1 MTLKEGQ
8 SITRP
13 PLLEGSNYATWKPV
27 MRSFL
32 KSLDERA
39 WKVVL
44 RGWTEPT
51 MNNLTGEPVPK
62 PEALCTEDEDKASMG
77 NSKAMN
83 AIFSTVNE
91 NVMKLI
97 INCEVTKEAWD
108 ILQTAFEG
116 TDKVRNSR
124 MQAVTTKFEE
134 MKMKEDEN
142 ISEYNTRV
150 LELSNEASA
159 LGKPID
165 EERLASKILRSLPPR
180 FAMKVTAI
188 EEMHDITKLKLDE
201 LMGSLRTYEIN
212 RDFQTS
218 EQKGIA
224 LKADMTEDKL
234 DAGCTTE
241 QLAMM
246 AQNFG
251 RMVRKINRRGPEQGQ
266 SSSTGYRNWKSS
278 RPRSSD
284 SRQDSPDKGKEEI
297 QCHECKGFGHIA
309 SQCANTLMK
318 RKAMVA
324 SFSDSESDE
333 EKEEGETT
341 NFVAFTAT
349 LGECSSTGETVP
361 SQQELPAEYPSD
373 SDDEELT
380 QESLAQT
387 YKDLYGKWLQL
398 VKINKKLNDT
408 IASISIEKEKVWQE
422 VEILLTQKEELEC
435 TVDSLNTQLTEIKQ
449 EKVDLLAQ
457 RTELLGTVS
466 SLKVEMDYDTHP
478 GGMTGLRKTITD
490 LKQKEVFQLRRVEQL
505 ELQLE
510 SEKMDHSD
518 MTEELNH
525 LKQSVRMLNSGTK
538 NLNAILRSQGME
550 SGHRGLGFT
559 GEGSSKGTMSTK
571 ARPVSEQKPEHKV
584 RQHPRQKVD
593 LSQDQSKGN
602 SRSDHKEIQRTLRG
616 GKTRGTPV
624 QRRDF
629 PPVRPRG
636 EWRTCWYCNQMGHI
650 KLKCRLFLSE
660 RRAFQQR
667 TTSQQKQVWVQK
679 ADRTICM
686 VACYTSNYSSHDNWL
701 FDSGCSAHMTGNS
714 QYLTHIRPVEH
725 MWFVT
730 FGDGEKG
737 QVIGC
742 GTLMVP
748 DLPALKNTL
757 LVKGLPRNLIS
768 ISQLCDDGHYVSFSS
783 YSCLV
788 LDQNGDT
795 LMKGK
800 RDANNCYTIRV
811 GLTESMNN
819 VHSHHG
825 QQPVALPC
833 AYAQPSFLRGGV
845 EKTLHIRSDCRC
857 AQIKVTGCPKKLL
870 NQSVVQL
877 QKKFVHCTQECA
889 WPRTRKYK
897 CSRKMVTLRQ
907 HTCVK
912 PYGRSQSETPRSPG
926 GLCGVNH

>member
-32 KSLDERA
+32 KSLDEKAWRA
-39 WKVVL
+39 VM
-44 RGWTEPT
+44 RGWTEPM
-51 MNNLTGEPVPK
+51 MNNLTGEPVLK
-62 PEALCTEDEDKASMG
+62 PEALWTEDEDKASMG

-83 AIFSTVNE
+83 AIFSAVNE

-97 INCEVTKEAWD
+97 INCEVAKEAWD

-284 SRQDSPDKGKEEI
+284 SRQDSSDKEKEEI
-297 QCHECKGFGHIA
+297 QCHACKGFGHIA

-324 SFSDSESDE
+324 SFSDSDSEE
-333 EKEEGETT
+333 EKEGGETT
-341 NFVAFTAT
+341 NFVAFAST
-349 LGECSSTGETVP
+349 LGECSSTGETVA
-361 SQQELPAEYPSD
+361 SQSELPVEYSSD

-398 VKINKKLNDT
+398 VNINKKLNDT
-408 IASISIEKEKVWQE
+408 VASVTIEKDQIWQE
-422 VEILLTQKEELEC
+422 AEILITLKVELEV
-435 TVDSLNTQLTEIKQ
+435 TVASLTTQLAEMKQ
-449 EKVDLLAQ
+449 ERANLLASNV
-457 RTELLGTVS
+457 ELMGTVS
-466 SLKVEMDYDTHP
+466 TLKLDMEKDRETHP
-478 GGMTGLRKTITD
+478 VGMAGLRKIITD
-490 LKQKEVFQLRRVEQL
+490 LRRKEVFQLRVAEQL
-505 ELQLE
+505 ELHLE

-518 MTEELNH
+518 TKKELNEH
-525 LKQSVRMLNSGTK
+525 KRSVRLLNSGTN
-538 NLNAILRSQGME
+538 NLNDILRSQQME

-559 GEGSSKGTMSTK
+559 EGSSSKGTTFVETEQ
-571 ARPVSEQKPEHKV
+571 VSEQLPEQMV
-584 RQHPRQKVD
+584 RKHPRQKVD
-593 LSQDQSKGN
+593 LSQDK
-602 SRSDHKEIQRTLRG
+602 SRTTYLSSNQKKDLL
-616 GKTRGTPV
+616 
-624 QRRDF
+624 
-629 PPVRPRG
+629 
-636 EWRTCWYCNQMGHI
+636 TCWYCYQMGHI
-650 KLKCRLFLSE
+650 RRQCRLFRAE
-660 RRAFQQR
+660 RRGHQQQQIQPR
-667 TTSQQKQVWVQK
+667 QKQVWIPKERQTV
-679 ADRTICM
+679 CM
-686 VACYTSNYSSHDNWL
+686 VACCSSGDTVQGSWF

-714 QYLTHIRPVEH
+714 EYLSHIRPVEQ
-725 MWFVT
+725 MRFVT
-730 FGDGEKG
+730 FADGRKS

-742 GTLMVP
+742 GTLKVP
-748 DLPALKNTL
+748 DLPALEDTL
-757 LVKGLPRNLIS
+757 LVEGLTMNLIS
-768 ISQLCDDGHYVSFSS
+768 ISQLCDNGHYVSFSRD
-783 YSCLV
+783 SCLV
-788 LDQNGDT
+788 LNENGESV
-795 LMKGK
+795 MKG
-800 RDANNCYTIRV
+800 RRRANDCYTIRMGNEKQRSTLNCV
-811 GLTESMNN
+811 QAKHR
-819 VHSHHG
+819 V
-825 QQPVALPC
+825 
-833 AYAQPSFLRGGV
+833 LRGGV
-845 EKTLHIRSDCRC
+845 KKTLHNRRI
-857 AQIKVTGCPKKLL
+857 AQINFGNCTRRLLDQRVTQLQAEFEQKIT
-870 NQSVVQL
+870 QL
-877 QKKFVHCTQECA
+877 QKEFELLTQINA
-889 WPRTRKYK
+889 SSPPRF
-897 CSRKMVTLRQ
+897 
-907 HTCVK
+907 
-912 PYGRSQSETPRSPG
+912 GTPRSSL
-926 GLCGVNH
+926 GLRGFMN

>member
-1 MTLKEGQ
+1 MTLNEGQ

-32 KSLDERA
+32 KSLDEKAWRA
-39 WKVVL
+39 VI
-44 RGWTEPT
+44 RGWTEPM
-51 MNNLTGEPVPK
+51 MNNLTGEPVLK
-62 PEALCTEDEDKASMG
+62 PEALWTEDEDKASMG

-83 AIFSTVNE
+83 AIFSAVNE

-97 INCEVTKEAWD
+97 INCEVAKEAWD

-201 LMGSLRTYEIN
+201 MMGSLRTYEIN

-284 SRQDSPDKGKEEI
+284 SRQDSSDKEKEEI
-297 QCHECKGFGHIA
+297 QCHACKGFGHIA

-324 SFSDSESDE
+324 SFSDSDSEE
-333 EKEEGETT
+333 EKEGGETT
-341 NFVAFTAT
+341 NFVAFAST
-349 LGECSSTGETVP
+349 LGECSSTGEIVA
-361 SQQELPAEYPSD
+361 SQSELPVEYSSD

-398 VKINKKLNDT
+398 VNINKKLNDT
-408 IASISIEKEKVWQE
+408 VASVTIEKDQIWQE
-422 VEILLTQKEELEC
+422 AEILITLKVELEV
-435 TVDSLNTQLTEIKQ
+435 TVASLTTQLAEMKQ
-449 EKVDLLAQ
+449 ERANLLASNV
-457 RTELLGTVS
+457 ELMGTVS
-466 SLKVEMDYDTHP
+466 TLKLDMEKDRETHP
-478 GGMTGLRKTITD
+478 VGMAGLRKIITD
-490 LKQKEVFQLRRVEQL
+490 LRRKEVFQLRVAEQL
-505 ELQLE
+505 ELHLE

-518 MTEELNH
+518 TKKELNE
-525 LKQSVRMLNSGTK
+525 LKRSVRMLNSGTS
-538 NLNAILRSQGME
+538 NLNDILRSQRME

-559 GEGSSKGTMSTK
+559 EGSSSKGTTFVETEQ
-571 ARPVSEQKPEHKV
+571 VSEQLPEQMV
-584 RQHPRQKVD
+584 RKHPRQKVD
-593 LSQDQSKGN
+593 LSQDK
-602 SRSDHKEIQRTLRG
+602 SRTTYLSSNQKKDLL
-616 GKTRGTPV
+616 
-624 QRRDF
+624 
-629 PPVRPRG
+629 
-636 EWRTCWYCNQMGHI
+636 TCWYCYQMGHI
-650 KLKCRLFLSE
+650 RRQCRLFLAE
-660 RRAFQQR
+660 RRGHQQQQIQPR
-667 TTSQQKQVWVQK
+667 QKQVWIPKERQTV
-679 ADRTICM
+679 CM
-686 VACYTSNYSSHDNWL
+686 VACCSSGDTVQGSWF

-714 QYLTHIRPVEH
+714 EYLSHIRPVEQ
-725 MWFVT
+725 MRFVT
-730 FGDGEKG
+730 FADGRKS

-742 GTLMVP
+742 GTLKVLN
-748 DLPALKNTL
+748 LPALEDTL
-757 LVKGLPRNLIS
+757 LVEGLTMNLIS
-768 ISQLCDDGHYVSFSS
+768 ISQLCDHGHYVSFSRD
-783 YSCLV
+783 SCLV
-788 LDQNGDT
+788 LNENGESV
-795 LMKGK
+795 MKG
-800 RDANNCYTIRV
+800 RRRANDCYTIRMGNEKQRSTLNCV
-811 GLTESMNN
+811 QAKHR
-819 VHSHHG
+819 V
-825 QQPVALPC
+825 
-833 AYAQPSFLRGGV
+833 LRGGV
-845 EKTLHIRSDCRC
+845 KKTLHNRRI
-857 AQIKVTGCPKKLL
+857 AQINFGNCTRRLLDQRVTQLQAEFEQKIT
-870 NQSVVQL
+870 QL
-877 QKKFVHCTQECA
+877 QKEFELLTQINA
-889 WPRTRKYK
+889 SSPPRF
-897 CSRKMVTLRQ
+897 
-907 HTCVK
+907 
-912 PYGRSQSETPRSPG
+912 GTPRSSL
-926 GLCGVNH
+926 GLRGFMN

>member
-13 PLLEGSNYATWKPV
+13 PLLEDSNYATWKPV

-32 KSLDERA
+32 KSLDEKAWRA
-39 WKVVL
+39 VI
-44 RGWTEPT
+44 RGWTEPM
-51 MNNLTGEPVPK
+51 MNNLTGEPVLK
-62 PEALCTEDEDKASMG
+62 PEALWTEDEDKASMG

-83 AIFSTVNE
+83 AIFSAVNE

-97 INCEVTKEAWD
+97 INCEVAKEAWD

-284 SRQDSPDKGKEEI
+284 SRQDSSDKEKEEI
-297 QCHECKGFGHIA
+297 QCHACKGFGHIA

-324 SFSDSESDE
+324 SFSDSDSEE
-333 EKEEGETT
+333 EKEGGETT
-341 NFVAFTAT
+341 NFVAFAST
-349 LGECSSTGETVP
+349 LGECSSTGETVA
-361 SQQELPAEYPSD
+361 SQSELPVEYSSD

-398 VKINKKLNDT
+398 VNINKKLNDT
-408 IASISIEKEKVWQE
+408 VASVTIEKDQIWQE
-422 VEILLTQKEELEC
+422 AEILITLKVELEV
-435 TVDSLNTQLTEIKQ
+435 TVASLTTQLAEMKQ
-449 EKVDLLAQ
+449 ERANLLASNV
-457 RTELLGTVS
+457 ELMGTVS
-466 SLKVEMDYDTHP
+466 TLKLDMEKDRETHP
-478 GGMTGLRKTITD
+478 VGMAGLRKIITD
-490 LKQKEVFQLRRVEQL
+490 LRRKEVFQLRVAKQL
-505 ELQLE
+505 ELHLE

-518 MTEELNH
+518 TKKELNE
-525 LKQSVRMLNSGTK
+525 LKRSVRMLNSGTS
-538 NLNAILRSQGME
+538 NLNDILRSQRME

-559 GEGSSKGTMSTK
+559 EGSSSKGTTFVETEQ
-571 ARPVSEQKPEHKV
+571 VSEQLPEQMV
-584 RQHPRQKVD
+584 RKHPRQKVD
-593 LSQDQSKGN
+593 LSQDK
-602 SRSDHKEIQRTLRG
+602 SRTTYLSSNQKKDLL
-616 GKTRGTPV
+616 
-624 QRRDF
+624 
-629 PPVRPRG
+629 
-636 EWRTCWYCNQMGHI
+636 TCWYCYQMGHI
-650 KLKCRLFLSE
+650 RRQCRLFLAE
-660 RRAFQQR
+660 RRGHQQQQIQPR
-667 TTSQQKQVWVQK
+667 QKQVWIPKERQTV
-679 ADRTICM
+679 CM
-686 VACYTSNYSSHDNWL
+686 VACCSSGDTVQGSWF

-714 QYLTHIRPVEH
+714 EYLSHIRPVEQ
-725 MWFVT
+725 MRFVT
-730 FGDGEKG
+730 FADGRKS

-742 GTLMVP
+742 GTLKVP
-748 DLPALKNTL
+748 DLPALEDTL
-757 LVKGLPRNLIS
+757 LVEGLTMNLIS
-768 ISQLCDDGHYVSFSS
+768 ISQLCDHGHYVSFSRD
-783 YSCLV
+783 SCLV
-788 LDQNGDT
+788 LNENGESV
-795 LMKGK
+795 MKG
-800 RDANNCYTIRV
+800 RRRANDCYTIRMGNEKQRSTLNCV
-811 GLTESMNN
+811 QAKHR
-819 VHSHHG
+819 V
-825 QQPVALPC
+825 
-833 AYAQPSFLRGGV
+833 LRGGV
-845 EKTLHIRSDCRC
+845 KKTLHNRRI
-857 AQIKVTGCPKKLL
+857 AQINFGNCTRRLLDQRVTQLQAEFEQKIT
-870 NQSVVQL
+870 QL
-877 QKKFVHCTQECA
+877 QKEFELLTQINA
-889 WPRTRKYK
+889 SSPPRF
-897 CSRKMVTLRQ
+897 
-907 HTCVK
+907 
-912 PYGRSQSETPRSPG
+912 GTPRSSL
-926 GLCGVNH
+926 GLRGFMN

>member
-32 KSLDERA
+32 KSLDEKAWRA
-39 WKVVL
+39 VM
-44 RGWTEPT
+44 RGWTEPM
-51 MNNLTGEPVPK
+51 MNNLTGEPIPK
-62 PEALCTEDEDKASMG
+62 PEALWTEEEDKASMG

-83 AIFSTVNE
+83 AIFSAVDE

-97 INCEVTKEAWD
+97 INCDVAKEAWD

-246 AQNFG
+246 AQYFG

-284 SRQDSPDKGKEEI
+284 SRQDSSDKEKEEI
-297 QCHECKGFGHIA
+297 QCHACKGFGHIA

-324 SFSDSESDE
+324 SFSDSDSEE
-333 EKEEGETT
+333 EKEGGETT
-341 NFVAFTAT
+341 NFVAFAST
-349 LGECSSTGETVP
+349 LGECSSTGETVA
-361 SQQELPAEYPSD
+361 SQSELPVEYSSD

-398 VKINKKLNDT
+398 VNINKKLNDT
-408 IASISIEKEKVWQE
+408 VASVTIEKDQIWQE
-422 VEILLTQKEELEC
+422 AEILITLKVELEV
-435 TVDSLNTQLTEIKQ
+435 TVASLTTQLAEMKQ
-449 EKVDLLAQ
+449 ERANLLA
-457 RTELLGTVS
+457 RNVELMGTVS
-466 SLKVEMDYDTHP
+466 TLKLDMERDRETHP
-478 GGMTGLRKTITD
+478 VGMAGLRKIITE
-490 LKQKEVFQLRRVEQL
+490 LRRKEVFQLRVAEQL

-518 MTEELNH
+518 TTKELNE
-525 LKQSVRMLNSGTK
+525 LKRSVRMLNSGTN
-538 NLNAILRSQGME
+538 NLNDILGSQRME

-559 GEGSSKGTMSTK
+559 KESSSKGTIFVETEH
-571 ARPVSEQKPEHKV
+571 VSEQLPEQKV
-584 RQHPRQKVD
+584 RKHPRQKVD
-593 LSQDQSKGN
+593 LSQDK
-602 SRSDHKEIQRTLRG
+602 SRTTYLTPNQKKELC
-616 GKTRGTPV
+616 
-624 QRRDF
+624 
-629 PPVRPRG
+629 
-636 EWRTCWYCNQMGHI
+636 TCWYCFQIGHI
-650 KLKCRLFLSE
+650 RRQCRLFSAE
-660 RRAFQQR
+660 RRGHQQQTKPR
-667 TTSQQKQVWVQK
+667 QKQVWVPKEQP
-679 ADRTICM
+679 TICM
-686 VACYTSNYSSHDNWL
+686 MACCSSRDTVQDSWF

-714 QYLTHIRPVEH
+714 EFLSYIRPVETMH
-725 MWFVT
+725 FVT
-730 FGDGEKG
+730 FADGKKS

-742 GTLMVP
+742 GTLKVP
-748 DLPALKNTL
+748 DLPALEDVL
-757 LVKGLPRNLIS
+757 LVEGLTMNLIS
-768 ISQLCDDGHYVSFSS
+768 ISQLCDNGHYVSFSRD
-783 YSCLV
+783 SCLV
-788 LDQNGDT
+788 LDTNGCSVI
-795 LMKGK
+795 K
-800 RDANNCYTIRV
+800 AN
-811 GLTESMNN
+811 G
-819 VHSHHG
+819 G
-825 QQPVALPC
+825 QITVT
-833 AYAQPSFLRGGV
+833 PS
-845 EKTLHIRSDCRC
+845 EWETKTLSSH
-857 AQIKVTGCPKKLL
+857 GPL
-870 NQSVVQL
+870 
-877 QKKFVHCTQECA
+877 
-889 WPRTRKYK
+889 
-897 CSRKMVTLRQ
+897 
-907 HTCVK
+907 
-912 PYGRSQSETPRSPG
+912 
-926 GLCGVNH
+926 

>member
-32 KSLDERA
+32 KSLDEKAWRA
-39 WKVVL
+39 VI
-44 RGWTEPT
+44 RGWTEPM
-51 MNNLTGEPVPK
+51 MNNLTGEPVLK
-62 PEALCTEDEDKASMG
+62 PEALWTEDEDKASMG

-83 AIFSTVNE
+83 AIFSAVNE

-97 INCEVTKEAWD
+97 INCEVAKEAWD

-188 EEMHDITKLKLDE
+188 EEMHDITKMKLDE

-284 SRQDSPDKGKEEI
+284 SRQDSSDKEKEEI
-297 QCHECKGFGHIA
+297 QCHACKGFGHIA

-324 SFSDSESDE
+324 SFSDSDSEE
-333 EKEEGETT
+333 EKEGGETT
-341 NFVAFTAT
+341 NFVAFAAT
-349 LGECSSTGETVP
+349 LGECSSTGETVA
-361 SQQELPAEYPSD
+361 SQSELPVEYSSD

-398 VKINKKLNDT
+398 VNINKKLNDT
-408 IASISIEKEKVWQE
+408 VASVTIEKDQIWQE
-422 VEILLTQKEELEC
+422 AEILITLKVELEV
-435 TVDSLNTQLTEIKQ
+435 TVASLTTQLAEMKQ
-449 EKVDLLAQ
+449 ERANLLASNV
-457 RTELLGTVS
+457 ELMGTVS
-466 SLKVEMDYDTHP
+466 TLKLDMEKDRETHP
-478 GGMTGLRKTITD
+478 VGMAGLRKIITD
-490 LKQKEVFQLRRVEQL
+490 LRRKEVFQLRVAEQL
-505 ELQLE
+505 ELHLE

-518 MTEELNH
+518 TKKELNE
-525 LKQSVRMLNSGTK
+525 LKRSVRMLNSGTS
-538 NLNAILRSQGME
+538 NLNDILRSQRME

-559 GEGSSKGTMSTK
+559 EGSSSKGTTFVETEQ
-571 ARPVSEQKPEHKV
+571 VSEQLPEQMV
-584 RQHPRQKVD
+584 RKHPRQKVD
-593 LSQDQSKGN
+593 LSQDK
-602 SRSDHKEIQRTLRG
+602 SRTTYLSSNQKKDLL
-616 GKTRGTPV
+616 
-624 QRRDF
+624 
-629 PPVRPRG
+629 
-636 EWRTCWYCNQMGHI
+636 TCWYCYQMGHI
-650 KLKCRLFLSE
+650 RRQCRLFLAE
-660 RRAFQQR
+660 RRGHQQQHIQPR
-667 TTSQQKQVWVQK
+667 QKQVWIPKERQTV
-679 ADRTICM
+679 CM
-686 VACYTSNYSSHDNWL
+686 VACCSSGDTVQGSWF

-714 QYLTHIRPVEH
+714 EYLSHIRPVEQ
-725 MWFVT
+725 MRFVT
-730 FGDGEKG
+730 FADGRKS

-742 GTLMVP
+742 GTLKVP
-748 DLPALKNTL
+748 DLPALEDTL
-757 LVKGLPRNLIS
+757 LVEGLTMNLIS
-768 ISQLCDDGHYVSFSS
+768 ISQLCDHGHYVSFSRD
-783 YSCLV
+783 SCLV
-788 LDQNGDT
+788 LNENGESV
-795 LMKGK
+795 MKG
-800 RDANNCYTIRV
+800 RRRANDCYTIRMGNEKQRSTLNCV
-811 GLTESMNN
+811 QAKHR
-819 VHSHHG
+819 V
-825 QQPVALPC
+825 
-833 AYAQPSFLRGGV
+833 LRGGV
-845 EKTLHIRSDCRC
+845 KKTLHNRRI
-857 AQIKVTGCPKKLL
+857 AQINFGNCTRRLLDQRVTQLQAEFEQKIT
-870 NQSVVQL
+870 QL
-877 QKKFVHCTQECA
+877 QKEFELLTQINA
-889 WPRTRKYK
+889 SSPPRF
-897 CSRKMVTLRQ
+897 
-907 HTCVK
+907 
-912 PYGRSQSETPRSPG
+912 GTPRSSL
-926 GLCGVNH
+926 GLRGFIN

>member
-32 KSLDERA
+32 KSLDEKAWRA
-39 WKVVL
+39 VI
-44 RGWTEPT
+44 RGWTEPM
-51 MNNLTGEPVPK
+51 MNNLTGEPVLK
-62 PEALCTEDEDKASMG
+62 PEALWTEDEDKASMG

-83 AIFSTVNE
+83 AIFSAVNE

-97 INCEVTKEAWD
+97 INCEVAKEAWD

-278 RPRSSD
+278 RPRSRD
-284 SRQDSPDKGKEEI
+284 SRQDSSDKEKEEI
-297 QCHECKGFGHIA
+297 QCHACKGFGHIA

-324 SFSDSESDE
+324 SFSDSDSEE
-333 EKEEGETT
+333 EKEGGETT
-341 NFVAFTAT
+341 NFVAFAAT
-349 LGECSSTGETVP
+349 LGECSSTGETVA
-361 SQQELPAEYPSD
+361 SQSELPVEYSSD

-398 VKINKKLNDT
+398 VNINKKLNDT
-408 IASISIEKEKVWQE
+408 VASVTIEKDQIWQE
-422 VEILLTQKEELEC
+422 AEILITLKVELEV
-435 TVDSLNTQLTEIKQ
+435 TVASLTTQLAEMKQ
-449 EKVDLLAQ
+449 ERANLLASNV
-457 RTELLGTVS
+457 ELMGTVS
-466 SLKVEMDYDTHP
+466 TLKLDMEKDRETHP
-478 GGMTGLRKTITD
+478 VGMAGLRKIITD
-490 LKQKEVFQLRRVEQL
+490 LRRKEVFQLRVAEQL
-505 ELQLE
+505 ELHLE

-518 MTEELNH
+518 TKKELNE
-525 LKQSVRMLNSGTK
+525 LKRSVRLLNSGTN
-538 NLNAILRSQGME
+538 NLNDILRSQRME

-559 GEGSSKGTMSTK
+559 EGSSSKGTTFVETEQ
-571 ARPVSEQKPEHKV
+571 VSEQLPEQMV
-584 RQHPRQKVD
+584 RKHPRQKVD
-593 LSQDQSKGN
+593 LSQDK
-602 SRSDHKEIQRTLRG
+602 SRTTYLSSNQKKDLL
-616 GKTRGTPV
+616 
-624 QRRDF
+624 
-629 PPVRPRG
+629 
-636 EWRTCWYCNQMGHI
+636 TCWYCYQMGHI
-650 KLKCRLFLSE
+650 RRQCRLFRAE
-660 RRAFQQR
+660 RRGHQQQQIQPR
-667 TTSQQKQVWVQK
+667 QKQVWIPKERQTV
-679 ADRTICM
+679 CM
-686 VACYTSNYSSHDNWL
+686 VACCSSGDTVQGSWF

-714 QYLTHIRPVEH
+714 EYLSHIRPVEQ
-725 MWFVT
+725 MRFVT
-730 FGDGEKG
+730 FADGRKS

-742 GTLMVP
+742 GTLKVP
-748 DLPALKNTL
+748 DLPALEDTL
-757 LVKGLPRNLIS
+757 LVEGLTMNLIS
-768 ISQLCDDGHYVSFSS
+768 ISQLCDNGHYVSFSRD
-783 YSCLV
+783 SCLV
-788 LDQNGDT
+788 LNENGESV
-795 LMKGK
+795 MKG
-800 RDANNCYTIRV
+800 RRRANDCYTIRMGNEKQRSTLNCV
-811 GLTESMNN
+811 QAKHR
-819 VHSHHG
+819 V
-825 QQPVALPC
+825 
-833 AYAQPSFLRGGV
+833 LRGGV
-845 EKTLHIRSDCRC
+845 KKTLHNRRI
-857 AQIKVTGCPKKLL
+857 AQINFGNCTRRLLDQRVTQLQAEFEQKIT
-870 NQSVVQL
+870 QL
-877 QKKFVHCTQECA
+877 QKEFELLTQINA
-889 WPRTRKYK
+889 SSPPRF
-897 CSRKMVTLRQ
+897 
-907 HTCVK
+907 
-912 PYGRSQSETPRSPG
+912 GTPRSSL
-926 GLCGVNH
+926 GLRGFMN

>member
-13 PLLEGSNYATWKPV
+13 PLLEGSNYAMWKPV

-32 KSLDERA
+32 KSLDEKAWRA
-39 WKVVL
+39 VI
-44 RGWTEPT
+44 RGWTEPM
-51 MNNLTGEPVPK
+51 MNNLTGEPVLK
-62 PEALCTEDEDKASMG
+62 LEALWTEDEDKASMG

-83 AIFSTVNE
+83 AIFSAVNE

-97 INCEVTKEAWD
+97 INCEVAKEAWD

-284 SRQDSPDKGKEEI
+284 SRQDSSDKEKEEI
-297 QCHECKGFGHIA
+297 QCHACKGFGHIA

-324 SFSDSESDE
+324 SFSDSDSEE
-333 EKEEGETT
+333 EKEGGETT
-341 NFVAFTAT
+341 NFVAFAAT
-349 LGECSSTGETVP
+349 LGECSSTGETVA
-361 SQQELPAEYPSD
+361 SQSELPVEYSSD

-398 VKINKKLNDT
+398 VNINKKLNDT
-408 IASISIEKEKVWQE
+408 VASVTIEKDQIWQE
-422 VEILLTQKEELEC
+422 AEILITLKVELEV
-435 TVDSLNTQLTEIKQ
+435 TVASLTTQLAEMKQ
-449 EKVDLLAQ
+449 ERANLLASNV
-457 RTELLGTVS
+457 ELMGTVS
-466 SLKVEMDYDTHP
+466 TLKLDMEKDRETHP
-478 GGMTGLRKTITD
+478 VGMAGLRKIITD
-490 LKQKEVFQLRRVEQL
+490 LRRKEVFQLRVAEQL
-505 ELQLE
+505 ELHLE

-518 MTEELNH
+518 TKKELNE
-525 LKQSVRMLNSGTK
+525 LKRSVRMLNSGTS
-538 NLNAILRSQGME
+538 NLNDILRSQRME

-559 GEGSSKGTMSTK
+559 EGSSSKGTTFVETEQ
-571 ARPVSEQKPEHKV
+571 VSEQLPEQMV
-584 RQHPRQKVD
+584 RKHPRQKVD
-593 LSQDQSKGN
+593 LSQDK
-602 SRSDHKEIQRTLRG
+602 SRTTYLSSNQKKDLL
-616 GKTRGTPV
+616 
-624 QRRDF
+624 
-629 PPVRPRG
+629 
-636 EWRTCWYCNQMGHI
+636 TCWYCYQMGHI
-650 KLKCRLFLSE
+650 RWQCRLFLAE
-660 RRAFQQR
+660 RRGHQQ
-667 TTSQQKQVWVQK
+667 
-679 ADRTICM
+679 
-686 VACYTSNYSSHDNWL
+686 
-701 FDSGCSAHMTGNS
+701 
-714 QYLTHIRPVEH
+714 
-725 MWFVT
+725 
-730 FGDGEKG
+730 
-737 QVIGC
+737 
-742 GTLMVP
+742 
-748 DLPALKNTL
+748 
-757 LVKGLPRNLIS
+757 
-768 ISQLCDDGHYVSFSS
+768 
-783 YSCLV
+783 
-788 LDQNGDT
+788 
-795 LMKGK
+795 
-800 RDANNCYTIRV
+800 
-811 GLTESMNN
+811 
-819 VHSHHG
+819 
-825 QQPVALPC
+825 
-833 AYAQPSFLRGGV
+833 
-845 EKTLHIRSDCRC
+845 
-857 AQIKVTGCPKKLL
+857 
-870 NQSVVQL
+870 
-877 QKKFVHCTQECA
+877 
-889 WPRTRKYK
+889 
-897 CSRKMVTLRQ
+897 
-907 HTCVK
+907 
-912 PYGRSQSETPRSPG
+912 
-926 GLCGVNH
+926 

>member
-32 KSLDERA
+32 KSLDEKAWRA
-39 WKVVL
+39 VI
-44 RGWTEPT
+44 RGWTEPM
-51 MNNLTGEPVPK
+51 MNNLTGEPVLK
-62 PEALCTEDEDKASMG
+62 PEALWTEDEDKASMG

-83 AIFSTVNE
+83 AIFSAVNE

-97 INCEVTKEAWD
+97 INCEVAKEAWD

-116 TDKVRNSR
+116 TDKVHNSR

-251 RMVRKINRRGPEQGQ
+251 RMVRKINRRGQEQGQ

-284 SRQDSPDKGKEEI
+284 SRQDSSDKEKEEI
-297 QCHECKGFGHIA
+297 QCHACKGFGHIA

-324 SFSDSESDE
+324 SFSDSDSEE
-333 EKEEGETT
+333 EKEGGETT
-341 NFVAFTAT
+341 NFVAFAST
-349 LGECSSTGETVP
+349 LGECSSTGEIVA
-361 SQQELPAEYPSD
+361 SQSELPVEYSSD

-398 VKINKKLNDT
+398 VNINKKLNDT
-408 IASISIEKEKVWQE
+408 VASVTIEKDQIWQE
-422 VEILLTQKEELEC
+422 AEILITLKVELEV
-435 TVDSLNTQLTEIKQ
+435 TVASLTTQLAEMKQ
-449 EKVDLLAQ
+449 ERANLLASNV
-457 RTELLGTVS
+457 ELMGTVS
-466 SLKVEMDYDTHP
+466 TLKLDMEKDRETHP
-478 GGMTGLRKTITD
+478 VGMAGLRKIITD
-490 LKQKEVFQLRRVEQL
+490 LRRKEVFQLRVAEQL
-505 ELQLE
+505 ELHLE

-518 MTEELNH
+518 TKKELNE
-525 LKQSVRMLNSGTK
+525 LKRSVRMLNSGTS
-538 NLNAILRSQGME
+538 NLNDILRSQRME

-559 GEGSSKGTMSTK
+559 EGSSSKGTTFVETEQ
-571 ARPVSEQKPEHKV
+571 VSEQLPEQMV
-584 RQHPRQKVD
+584 RKHPRQKVD
-593 LSQDQSKGN
+593 LSQDK
-602 SRSDHKEIQRTLRG
+602 SRTTYLSSNQKKDLL
-616 GKTRGTPV
+616 
-624 QRRDF
+624 
-629 PPVRPRG
+629 
-636 EWRTCWYCNQMGHI
+636 TCWYCYQMGHI
-650 KLKCRLFLSE
+650 RRQCRLFLAE
-660 RRAFQQR
+660 RRGHQQQLIQPR
-667 TTSQQKQVWVQK
+667 QKQVWIPKERQTV
-679 ADRTICM
+679 CM
-686 VACYTSNYSSHDNWL
+686 VACCSSGDTLQGSWF

-714 QYLTHIRPVEH
+714 EYLSHIRPVEQ
-725 MWFVT
+725 MRFVT
-730 FGDGEKG
+730 FADGRKS

-742 GTLMVP
+742 GTLKVP
-748 DLPALKNTL
+748 DLPALEDTL
-757 LVKGLPRNLIS
+757 LVEGLTMNLIS
-768 ISQLCDDGHYVSFSS
+768 ISQLCDHGHYVSFSRD
-783 YSCLV
+783 SCLV
-788 LDQNGDT
+788 LNENGESV
-795 LMKGK
+795 MKG
-800 RDANNCYTIRV
+800 RRRANDCYTIRMGNEKQRSTLNCV
-811 GLTESMNN
+811 QAKHR
-819 VHSHHG
+819 V
-825 QQPVALPC
+825 
-833 AYAQPSFLRGGV
+833 LRGGV
-845 EKTLHIRSDCRC
+845 KKTLHNRRI
-857 AQIKVTGCPKKLL
+857 AQINFGNCTRRLLDQRVT
-870 NQSVVQL
+870 QL
-877 QKKFVHCTQECA
+877 QAEFEQKQELPDPP
-889 WPRTRKYK
+889 W
-897 CSRKMVTLRQ
+897 V
-907 HTCVK
+907 CVD
-912 PYGRSQSETPRSPG
+912 S
-926 GLCGVNH
+926 